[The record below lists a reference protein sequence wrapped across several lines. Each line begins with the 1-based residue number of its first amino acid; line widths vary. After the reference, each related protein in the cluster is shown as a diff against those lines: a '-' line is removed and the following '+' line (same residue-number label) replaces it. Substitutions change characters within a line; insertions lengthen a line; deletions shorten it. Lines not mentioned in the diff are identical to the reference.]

1 MWPFGTPRAVDRSA
15 EMREHRDRTA
25 PHLPTE
31 SAHARCLARAHQSGH
46 VEVARSHQVG
56 YLRAGRQ
63 RRITGWRQLPP
74 LPMLQI
80 TVQPGE
86 SIDFADPVRGFPGFE
101 HLPPAERVLDLWA
114 DDLLTVSHGTAWTY
128 VVQARESFASQ
139 WLELLDRPT
148 DAPFRHWYAVVCA
161 SFMGPTPVG
170 EFRVADVDP
179 TTYSTLVHIAD
190 RRDARAGSRGA
201 GSLPHRVQP
210 PLFA

>member
-1 MWPFGTPRAVDRSA
+1 MSMWPFGTRRASGRSGEVPA
-15 EMREHRDRTA
+15 
-25 PHLPTE
+25 E
-31 SAHARCLARAHQSGH
+31 SAHARCLARVHRAAHL
-46 VEVARSHQVG
+46 EVVRTHQVG

-63 RRITGWRQLPP
+63 RRITGWRRLPP

-86 SIDFADPVRGFPGFE
+86 SIDFADPVLGFPGFE
-101 HLPPAERVLDLWA
+101 HLPSTERVLDLWA

-128 VVQARESFASQ
+128 VVQAGDSFARP
-139 WLELLDRPT
+139 WLELLDRPA

-161 SFMGPTPVG
+161 SFAGPTPEG

-190 RRDARAGSRGA
+190 RRDARSGA
-201 GSLPHRVQP
+201 GASKSIPRRVEP